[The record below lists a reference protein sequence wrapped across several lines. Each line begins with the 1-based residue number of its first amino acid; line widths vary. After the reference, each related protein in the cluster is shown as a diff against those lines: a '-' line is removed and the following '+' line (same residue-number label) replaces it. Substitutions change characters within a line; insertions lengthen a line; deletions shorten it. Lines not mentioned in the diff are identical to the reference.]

1 MNKTT
6 AYLLIGITSI
16 VALALLVWGPNIAP
30 HMKTPK
36 QQEQS
41 PVTVTPVEH
50 ASLALSWANTTVLI
64 DPVGSSSKYASLP
77 KPDVIFITHIHPDHF
92 STTTLEAVAASST
105 IIVAPQNVADQL
117 PAGLKGQAV
126 AMNNGDTQ
134 AFGPLSATAVPAYN
148 LRSDALQFHP
158 KGRDNGYVLEKD
170 GYRVYIAGDT
180 EGTPEMRAL
189 KDIDIAFV
197 PMNLPYTMS
206 AEEAADAV
214 AAFAPKTVYPYHY
227 RGQSGLGD
235 VAAFKELVGKSSP
248 DTSVILENWY
258 PEQ

>member
-6 AYLLIGITSI
+6 PYVLIGITSL
-16 VALALLVWGPNIAP
+16 VALALLVWGPSIAP
-30 HMKTPK
+30 HMKTPQ

-50 ASLALSWANTTVLI
+50 ASLALSWAATTALI
-64 DPVGSSSKYASLP
+64 DPVGSSTQYASLP
-77 KPDVIFITHIHPDHF
+77 APDIIFITHIHPDHF

-117 PAGLKGQAV
+117 PARLKARAVVMHNGDAQAV
-126 AMNNGDTQ
+126 
-134 AFGPLSATAVPAYN
+134 GPLSVTAVPAYN
-148 LRSDALQFHP
+148 LRPEAAQFHP

-189 KDIDIAFV
+189 KDIDVALI
-197 PMNLPYTMS
+197 PMNLPYTMTV
-206 AEEAADAV
+206 EEAADAV

-227 RGQSGLGD
+227 RGQDGLSD
-235 VAAFKELVGKSSP
+235 TAAFKELVGKGSP
-248 DTSVILENWY
+248 GTSVMLENWY